1 MDVARN
7 IILGLLFV
15 SLGFAAF
22 ANIAAL
28 DPLLRFCQRCDGRNH
43 GQRRL
48 GGVLHVGV
56 PAMFVRRQA

>member
-22 ANIAAL
+22 ATNAGL
-28 DPLLRFCQRCDGRNH
+28 DPLLRFVSVLTVGITASI
-43 GQRRL
+43 GSVVFFLSAFRR
-48 GGVLHVGV
+48 
-56 PAMFVRRQA
+56 R

>member
-22 ANIAAL
+22 ATNAGL
-28 DPLLRFCQRCDGRNH
+28 DPLIRFVSIVTVGLVACVGSALFFMSAF
-43 GQRRL
+43 RR
-48 GGVLHVGV
+48 
-56 PAMFVRRQA
+56 R

>member
-22 ANIAAL
+22 ATNAGL
-28 DPLLRFCQRCDGRNH
+28 DPLLRFVSVLTVGITARCSSC
-43 GQRRL
+43 RRFAGADCTL
-48 GGVLHVGV
+48 Y
-56 PAMFVRRQA
+56 R

>member
-22 ANIAAL
+22 ATNAGL
-28 DPLLRFCQRCDGRNH
+28 DPLLRFVSIVAVGTTASI
-43 GQRRL
+43 GSLVFLLSAFRR
-48 GGVLHVGV
+48 
-56 PAMFVRRQA
+56 R

>member
-22 ANIAAL
+22 ATNAGL
-28 DPLLRFCQRCDGRNH
+28 DPLLRFVSVLTVGITASVGSVVFFLSAFH
-43 GQRRL
+43 RR
-48 GGVLHVGV
+48 
-56 PAMFVRRQA
+56 